1 MTAFAG
7 PATVLSETQSL
18 QSAFSPALLLDEA
31 ADQIPGSKFLDE
43 LRTQGY
49 FPILIFVPHPAAG
62 ASQLSSNLRLGRVS
76 TNPQFAAEPSPSVS
90 SGGVFT
96 FGDVTV
102 NFRSMESWRKGKQIP
117 LRAKEFKTLAY
128 MIRNPGRVISRDEL
142 LDEVWGYKSY
152 PCTRTVDNHI
162 LRLRTKLESDPA
174 HPKHL
179 LTVHGTGYKFVP

>member
-7 PATVLSETQSL
+7 PATVPSESTSI

-62 ASQLSSNLRLGRVS
+62 SSQLSTNLRLNHAS
-76 TNPQFAAEPSPSVS
+76 TDSNLTAKPSPSVNS
-90 SGGVFT
+90 TGVFT

-102 NFRSMESWRKGKQIP
+102 NFRSMESWRKGKQVP

-162 LRLRTKLESDPA
+162 LRLRTKLETDPA
-174 HPKHL
+174 HPKHF
-179 LTVHGTGYKFVP
+179 LTVHGTGYKFLP